1 MYNFCCLSTICAML
15 SFKEY
20 SSYVHTCTSIR
31 CQELTFLGKKN
42 LWDEAD
48 KTRQKEDL
56 YNILKSASFCH
67 EERFRCQW
75 SSREVPGPSL
85 GRHSYTLNK
94 DSINQVTAPIDKIK
108 SCSKY
113 QLHVMML
120 SFIRPNWIEGRVGCS
135 AQLCTIFRFLHHL
148 SWRATV
154 ETSRSWSRTS

>member
-1 MYNFCCLSTICAML
+1 MYNFCCMSTICAML
-15 SFKEY
+15 SLKQY

-31 CQELTFLGKKN
+31 CQKLTFLGKKN

-56 YNILKSASFCH
+56 FNILKSASFCH

-75 SSREVPGPSL
+75 SSRDVPGPSL

-108 SCSKY
+108 SCSTY

-120 SFIRPNWIEGRVGCS
+120 SFIRPNWVERIER
-135 AQLCTIFRFLHHL
+135 AQLFAIFLFPRRLLKFTYPMAVVQK
-148 SWRATV
+148 SCIKK
-154 ETSRSWSRTS
+154 